1 MGHSNMARLLGF
13 GVLKRPL
20 AQNMGRARQ
29 VLRHS
34 PHNAG
39 FVVGAETGLG
49 LRAGIVRGHRFSCFR
64 VAVISQHGPHRA
76 GQRLPGR
83 YRSPHSDRFVAG

>member
-49 LRAGIVRGHRFSCFR
+49 L
-64 VAVISQHGPHRA
+64 
-76 GQRLPGR
+76 
-83 YRSPHSDRFVAG
+83 